1 MQSLL
6 RGLLLAIGLFLIFT
20 FSFLPIFYNDVTSA
34 VAPAFE
40 QLGYKHRY
48 ESANYGVYP
57 KYFHEG
63 KEGGALHHYDGR
75 FQHGILPDAIRKDA
89 QTHMVRAYLEFSK
102 EHELETWLAHGTLL
116 GWWWNAKVSILVRF
130 DSRI

>member
-1 MQSLL
+1 MSEVSESCLPYS
-6 RGLLLAIGLFLIFT
+6 AFT
-20 FSFLPIFYNDVTSA
+20 FSFLPIFYNDVTNA
-34 VAPAFE
+34 VSPAFE

-48 ESANYGVYP
+48 KPASPGEFP
-57 KYFHEG
+57 KYFREG

-75 FQHGILPDAIRKDA
+75 FQHGILPDAHRLDA

-116 GWWWNAKVSILVRF
+116 GWWWNAKVRTCYPMS
-130 DSRI
+130 